1 MGRLLTA
8 LLALGAIA
16 AMAKFAMTGS
26 VMGDSGALG
35 TPKQRLD
42 NVRGAAKRMEKE
54 DQKRIDD
61 MEKQVNGLAGQPTS
75 E

>member
-8 LLALGAIA
+8 LLALASIA
-16 AMAKFAMTGS
+16 VMAKFAMTGS
-26 VMGDSGALG
+26 VTGETGALG

-42 NVRGAAKRMEKE
+42 NVRGAAKRIETN
-54 DQKRIDD
+54 DQQRLDD
-61 MEKQVNGLAGQPTS
+61 MEKRVNGAAGAVPS